1 MNRGVM
7 KNTIDSVA
15 LPVCSSEK
23 ELGRVT
29 AAWSLSRLV
38 AMWNQLEGVVPV
50 KKFTDRRTAVARL
63 WKAAQALTPPASPE
77 RDTGHRGANG
87 GASKKAMVLAL
98 LDKGATLDQIMA
110 ATGWQRHSVRGF
122 LSTLASK
129 GGVPTANS
137 KENGARV
144 YRIA

>member
-1 MNRGVM
+1 M
-7 KNTIDSVA
+7 
-15 LPVCSSEK
+15 
-23 ELGRVT
+23 
-29 AAWSLSRLV
+29 
-38 AMWNQLEGVVPV
+38 
-50 KKFTDRRTAVARL
+50 
-63 WKAAQALTPPASPE
+63 
-77 RDTGHRGANG
+77 
-87 GASKKAMVLAL
+87 LAL

-129 GGVPTANS
+129 GGVAIANS